1 MVDSAHV
8 ETCFMLPILEQ
19 GQLELRQGTE
29 PKRRIAYTL
38 FMDALKHFMSDAM
51 MYIIGLQRIA
61 TITASSEESSLD
73 GMKHLIRGAA
83 EQ

>member
-8 ETCFMLPILEQ
+8 ETCVESMLPILEQ

-38 FMDALKHFMSDAM
+38 FMDALKTLH
-51 MYIIGLQRIA
+51 
-61 TITASSEESSLD
+61 E
-73 GMKHLIRGAA
+73 
-83 EQ
+83 